1 MPTKKKSAGKSAKAR
16 SAKSSPA
23 KSKPTK
29 PRTVK
34 TAALNPGIT
43 LDQVIN
49 GAVGPFDSYC
59 MGYMNPGASGDG
71 YIATMKLSVDKVSLE
86 GLDPGTE
93 GIVSYD
99 RCEKDDAYIGQINMG
114 TASSFCG
121 INGALW
127 GYHLAIADAIAGGNL
142 QPMFTYPGPD
152 YPPDEKLPTQ
162 GIVPV
167 YPVGPLLDAAVR
179 LFGRMDKTG
188 SGETDLRRF
197 PPMPGAH
204 VICANKDASQTGP
217 GYIWSAIAIAIAQD
231 RTQAANLFIEDA
243 NFIGPTQGTLPS
255 NPRGANR
262 RRASNRDRTQGVM
275 PTPEQVEQMLMEY
288 LQSIAKSMIL
298 CGQDQDVVYTEI
310 FAGAKYLFVDEDE
323 WGCALT
329 CAPYVVLAQDA
340 VSIFPAPSYLE
351 GVTISQWEAALGLQ
365 PLPPAPV
372 IPGSGGVGVDPNG

>member
-1 MPTKKKSAGKSAKAR
+1 MPTKSKSSKSGPAKAR
-16 SAKSSPA
+16 SAKPSSAKA
-23 KSKPTK
+23 KSTK
-29 PRTVK
+29 SRSAK
-34 TAALNPGIT
+34 AGADQSGKLFDPGIT
-43 LDQVIN
+43 LEQVID
-49 GAVGPFDSYC
+49 GAIGPFASYC
-59 MGYMNPGASGDG
+59 MGYMNPNASGNG
-71 YIATMKLSVDKVSLE
+71 YIATMKLSVDKVSVD

-121 INGALW
+121 VNGALW
-127 GYHLAIADAIAGGNL
+127 GYHLAVADANPGTGL

-152 YPPDEKLPTQ
+152 YPPGEKLPTQ

-179 LFGRMDKTG
+179 LFGRVDKTG

-204 VICANKDASQTGP
+204 VICANKNSSQIGP
-217 GYIWSAIAIAIAQD
+217 GYIWSAIAIAIASD

-243 NFIGPTQGTLPS
+243 SFIPAVLTSEGP
-255 NPRGANR
+255 
-262 RRASNRDRTQGVM
+262 V
-275 PTPEQVEQMLMEY
+275 PTPAQVEAQLMQS
-288 LQSIAKSMIL
+288 LQQIAKSMIL
-298 CGQDQDVVYTEI
+298 CGQDQDVTYIEI
-310 FAGAKYLFVDEDE
+310 HAGAKYLFVGPNE

-329 CAPYVVLAQDA
+329 CAPYVVLASN
-340 VSIFPAPSYLE
+340 SIPANVPSPATLE
-351 GVTISQWEAALGLQ
+351 NMTITEWEQSLGLQ

-372 IPGSGGVGVDPNG
+372 DPDAGGIGVGANG